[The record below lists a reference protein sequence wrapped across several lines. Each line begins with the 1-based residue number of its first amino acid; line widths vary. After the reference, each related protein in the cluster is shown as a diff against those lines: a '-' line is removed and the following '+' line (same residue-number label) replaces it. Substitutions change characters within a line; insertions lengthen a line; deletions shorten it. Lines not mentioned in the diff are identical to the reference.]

1 MKKKKKKKKK
11 KKERTG
17 IEHLYTEIRL
27 RPEADPALPS
37 QGECHARGT
46 LSQRL

>member
-1 MKKKKKKKKK
+1 MKKKKKK

-27 RPEADPALPS
+27 RPEADPVLVRRLALADEP
-37 QGECHARGT
+37 RD
-46 LSQRL
+46 